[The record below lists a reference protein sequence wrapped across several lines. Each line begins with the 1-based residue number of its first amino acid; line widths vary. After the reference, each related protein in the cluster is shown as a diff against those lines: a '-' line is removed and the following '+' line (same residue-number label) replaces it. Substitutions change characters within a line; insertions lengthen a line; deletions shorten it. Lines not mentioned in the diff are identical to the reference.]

1 MVTKPRVMALCL
13 NGVGQLTASGYL
25 GSLQE
30 RAAKAAGD
38 ALGNGASALMAL
50 VVGQIAGFE
59 SSWLTDRESASRI
72 VQRNGRNPHL
82 KSVARVRKLA
92 REHGWID
99 CVRVF
104 PGHKPPGARFTSTGG
119 TTSKR
124 VNFRGLGT
132 RDPLT
137 RGEKRKLRRR
147 AQSVEGGSACVSE
160 PADLTPSVTPPAPDR
175 PRHTTPPP
183 NRSEL
188 YARPKDPASMDPLAA
203 VLAEATANMEA
214 KWQRDQDREDLRMMR
229 GVVREAK
236 PPKPPD

>member
-1 MVTKPRVMALCL
+1 
-13 NGVGQLTASGYL
+13 
-25 GSLQE
+25 
-30 RAAKAAGD
+30 
-38 ALGNGASALMAL
+38 MAL

-137 RGEKRKLRRR
+137 RGEKRKLRKR

-160 PADLTPSVTPPAPDR
+160 PADLTPSVTPPPDR
-175 PRHTTPPP
+175 PRHTTQPP
-183 NRSEL
+183 NGSEL
-188 YARPKDPASMDPLAA
+188 YAPKPMDPLSVVIAQ
-203 VLAEATANMEA
+203 ATANMEA
-214 KWQRDQDREDLRMMR
+214 KWQRDQDREDLRTMR

-236 PPKPPD
+236 KPKPPD